1 MDRISRADV
10 IGNNASKFNEVG
22 DGVDEEKPAR
32 FGEISFAS
40 VE

>member
-1 MDRISRADV
+1 M
-10 IGNNASKFNEVG
+10 IGNNASKFKEVG

-32 FGEISFAS
+32 FGEISF